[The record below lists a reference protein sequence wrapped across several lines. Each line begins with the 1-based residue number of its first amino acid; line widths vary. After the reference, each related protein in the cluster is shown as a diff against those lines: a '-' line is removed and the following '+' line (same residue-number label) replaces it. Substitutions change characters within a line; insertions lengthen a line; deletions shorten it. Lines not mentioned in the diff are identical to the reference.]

1 MGRHLAIVVLVAV
14 LGGADPAQAR
24 QRAVVGLGAGGG
36 VILGTRL
43 LEANGPDGASPGEIR
58 EVNLE
63 DTPVASA
70 HAEWYVIPHLALRG
84 HIARGTGRLDVQ
96 SREPVVGSGGVSTSS
111 EAGRVRITAYDVGLS
126 VWPWAPNSVGFAPFV
141 TVGFGRLIYD
151 FADVDGGSPFEA
163 LGSRDKHAL
172 ILGFGGDMHMW
183 RSLVIRFEAI
193 DHRVR
198 SPVAQGDL
206 VPGEPARGGEG
217 ESEGIHNIRLLV
229 AAHVYLPFH
238 RASPS
243 RRR

>member
-1 MGRHLAIVVLVAV
+1 GPLIARPGRSGPGVQLAPRARGGPPGPVTASGRRGPGPGHGERRMGRHLAIVVLVAV

-163 LGSRDKHAL
+163 LGSR
-172 ILGFGGDMHMW
+172 
-183 RSLVIRFEAI
+183 
-193 DHRVR
+193 
-198 SPVAQGDL
+198 
-206 VPGEPARGGEG
+206 
-217 ESEGIHNIRLLV
+217 
-229 AAHVYLPFH
+229 
-238 RASPS
+238 
-243 RRR
+243 